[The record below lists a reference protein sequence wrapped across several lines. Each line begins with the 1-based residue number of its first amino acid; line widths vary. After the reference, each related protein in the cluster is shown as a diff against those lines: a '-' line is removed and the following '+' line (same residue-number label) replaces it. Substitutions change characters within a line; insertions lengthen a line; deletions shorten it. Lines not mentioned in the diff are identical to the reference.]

1 MVGQK
6 GSVARSAK
14 GLLPG
19 TVTNVKFILYS
30 QFNEEVI
37 QSHLGEPGY
46 SYYFILKAFQHV
58 LADLGTVQ
66 VVRQPELEVDAIFE
80 DCRARGEP
88 CVFLPFAPAGKIPL
102 DLKCPTV
109 PVVAWEFSTF
119 PDASLDE
126 GSRNEWRVALAKL
139 GRAIAL
145 SRYSAR
151 VIAEAMDR
159 DFQISAVP
167 PPLPARKIDDPTKES
182 ASIGLDIES
191 GETTLD
197 TAVMNLQ
204 ADLLAPATRPANVAS
219 GAIEESP
226 LATGRHFPE
235 FTSAR
240 ETRVRLDAASVVYT
254 AVLNPNDRTKNVSDL
269 VTGFC
274 WAFREIPDATLV
286 LKVGHPSWQS
296 FSTRLTP
303 ILHQL
308 SPFKCRVCVIP
319 GFLPAIEY
327 EKLIRATTY
336 YVNTSSAEGVCLPL
350 MEFMSCG
357 KPAIAP
363 AHTAMSDYV
372 DHDVAFLLR
381 ASRQITSWPNDPL
394 ERLCTM
400 SFRLDW
406 ESLREAYRQ
415 SYELARINP
424 AGYREMS
431 ERARERMREYASPA
445 SITEQLRRFFAPNA
459 VSSAGPSHGRHSATE
474 QVAGRG

>member
-1 MVGQK
+1 M
-6 GSVARSAK
+6 
-14 GLLPG
+14 
-19 TVTNVKFILYS
+19 KFILYS
-30 QFNEEVI
+30 QFNEEAI
-37 QSHLGEPGY
+37 QRHLGEPGY
-46 SYYFILKAFQHV
+46 SYYFILKAFQNV
-58 LADLGTVQ
+58 LAGLGTVQ
-66 VVRQPELEVDAIFE
+66 VVQQPETEVDAIFE

-109 PVVAWEFSTF
+109 PVIAWEFSTF
-119 PDASLDE
+119 PEAWLDE

-139 GRAIAL
+139 GRAVAL

-167 PPLPARKIDDPTKES
+167 PPLPARKIDDPTTEPL
-182 ASIGLDIES
+182 SIGREIES

-197 TAVMNLQ
+197 TAMMNLQ
-204 ADLLAPATRPANVAS
+204 ADLLAPATRPAGVAS
-219 GAIEESP
+219 GAIEDSP
-226 LATGRHFPE
+226 PATGGQFPG
-235 FTSAR
+235 FTAAR
-240 ETRVRLDAASVVYT
+240 ETMVRLDGGDVIYT

-269 VTGFC
+269 VTAFC
-274 WAFREIPDATLV
+274 WAFREIVDATLV
-286 LKVGHPSWQS
+286 LKVGNAGWQS
-296 FSTRLTP
+296 FYSRLIP

-308 SPFKCRVCVIP
+308 SPFKCRICVIP

-336 YVNTSSAEGVCLPL
+336 YVNASSAEAVCLPL

-363 AHTAMSDYV
+363 AHTAMSDYI
-372 DHDVAFLLR
+372 DRDVAFVLR

-394 ERLCTM
+394 EKLCTM

-406 ESLREAYRQ
+406 ESIRQAYRQ
-415 SYELARINP
+415 SYDLARINP
-424 AGYREMS
+424 AGYRKMS

-445 SITEQLRRFFAPNA
+445 SITEQLRRFLAPTA
-459 VSSAGPSHGRHSATE
+459 ASSASPSPDRHSATE